1 MKTRNTTWLAV
12 TAFALTATVLIAWK
26 GNDYT
31 PFRPDQPND
40 FKQDTTIRN
49 KKSAVKKEY
58 RMGDLDQA
66 MKELD
71 NSMADIDKN
80 LKIDLGKMDIDIK
93 NAMKEI
99 NNIDFGKI
107 GEEVSN
113 AIKKI
118 DWDGINRQIS
128 NAVQE
133 ATAHLNEADMK
144 KVTREIER
152 AKQNI
157 DKAKIRSDIDLSGLH
172 KTIEKSMEAA
182 RTGIEKA
189 KKEIG
194 RQDKRFFGGLS
205 GFLSCVLVLSWMQAL
220 NKYAII
226 TTPFLESSLLRP
238 GLIPSTSADF
248 LRLRFPSIS
257 FAISS
262 GVTFFIFLKGRKVIK
277 RSALVCMSC
286 GLNIEARCCANTSA
300 LASALLTHVPW
311 ALLICGNCW
320 VGHFIVR
327 VAFHSE

>member
-194 RQDKRFFGGLS
+194 RLKEFTE
-205 GFLSCVLVLSWMQAL
+205 AL
-220 NKYAII
+220 EKD
-226 TTPFLESSLLRP
+226 
-238 GLIPSTSADF
+238 GLIDKKKGYRIQTKDGDLYINGNKQPKEVTDKYRKYFNDKDYTLKSDGD
-248 LRLRFPSIS
+248 SIS
-257 FAISS
+257 D
-262 GVTFFIFLKGRKVIK
+262 L
-277 RSALVCMSC
+277 
-286 GLNIEARCCANTSA
+286 
-300 LASALLTHVPW
+300 
-311 ALLICGNCW
+311 
-320 VGHFIVR
+320 
-327 VAFHSE
+327 